1 MALPNGGS
9 RDRREAARLTAQ
21 GVKPGV
27 PDLFIPRAAG
37 RFHGLFIEMKRE
49 KGGKISQH
57 QAEWIAL
64 LRREGYAAYACPG
77 FDNARMVIEKY
88 LAGRLAEILIFPQ
101 KRFSIQGTLIKTHER
116 LSNSPRSFT
125 FSKHRSTQI
134 FIFL

>member
-1 MALPNGGS
+1 MVIYCAYAGIPVFAIPNGGS

-77 FDNARMVIEKY
+77 FDNAQMVIEKY
-88 LAGRLAEILIFPQ
+88 LAGRLEC
-101 KRFSIQGTLIKTHER
+101 GNCTT
-116 LSNSPRSFT
+116 
-125 FSKHRSTQI
+125 
-134 FIFL
+134 

>member
-1 MALPNGGS
+1 MSRTNDTPFEEVEQRNVIIYCAYAGIPVFAIPNGGS

-27 PDLFIPRAAG
+27 PDLFIPRAPG

-88 LAGRLAEILIFPQ
+88 LAGRLEC
-101 KRFSIQGTLIKTHER
+101 GNCTT
-116 LSNSPRSFT
+116 
-125 FSKHRSTQI
+125 
-134 FIFL
+134 

>member
-1 MALPNGGS
+1 MSRTNDTPLEEVEQRNVVIYCTYAGIPVFAIPNGGS

-88 LAGRLAEILIFPQ
+88 LAGRLEC
-101 KRFSIQGTLIKTHER
+101 GNCTT
-116 LSNSPRSFT
+116 
-125 FSKHRSTQI
+125 
-134 FIFL
+134 